1 MSVLND
7 CFKHIIINSAF
18 FSGKY
23 NKAKYRE
30 CFYWEQNLTLTET
43 HSTHFKNTGKKRGIT
58 VDEQAWF

>member
-18 FSGKY
+18 LSGKY

-30 CFYWEQNLTLTET
+30 CFLLEAKSNINQELQHTFWKMQGTKE
-43 HSTHFKNTGKKRGIT
+43 G
-58 VDEQAWF
+58 